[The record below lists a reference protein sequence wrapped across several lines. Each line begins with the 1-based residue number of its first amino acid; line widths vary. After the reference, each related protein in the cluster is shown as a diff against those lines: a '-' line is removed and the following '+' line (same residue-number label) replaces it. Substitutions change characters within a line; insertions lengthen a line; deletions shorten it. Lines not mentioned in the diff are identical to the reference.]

1 MKKAAIWGAAVS
13 AVVLI
18 TAWGV
23 MGLKIFDGEYD
34 ILPLVYTGLAAWVVL
49 LGCLIVLRWRSFK
62 CPHCGKV
69 WWKNGRYCS
78 YCGKEI

>member
-34 ILPLVYTGLAAWVVL
+34 ILSLVYTGLAAWVVL
-49 LGCLIVLRWRSFK
+49 LGCLIVLRWRSIK

-69 WWKNGRYCS
+69 RWTNGRYCS

>member
-18 TAWGV
+18 AAWGV

-34 ILPLVYTGLAAWVVL
+34 ILPLVYTGLAA
-49 LGCLIVLRWRSFK
+49 
-62 CPHCGKV
+62 
-69 WWKNGRYCS
+69 
-78 YCGKEI
+78 